1 MISDQPPQPGQSH
14 QSSATGQPP
23 QPDQPRPTAPPYLT
37 FRATRMLHT
46 AQGPQLLDIGFELQ
60 EGRTLAIYGP
70 SGAGKTTLLRIL
82 AGLTPAA
89 SGHIRIGD
97 ETWLDTGKHID
108 LPTRHR
114 SIGLVFQDFALFPNL
129 TVREQLGY
137 ALPSLKRKTGLTPE
151 APGSPVTP
159 GPAASPETHESAE
172 TPKDQ
177 RLFVDELL
185 ALMELE
191 ALQHHR
197 PALLSGGQQQRVA
210 IARAI
215 ARRPRLLLLDEPLS
229 ALDDEIRHKLQ
240 EELPKVQRHYHLTT
254 LLVSHQL
261 SEIFRL
267 AHEVIQLEQGRITR
281 QGSPEN
287 VFAQHTGASV
297 NITGAIM
304 DLAFDGERVIIRVN
318 CGGAII
324 PLTLSA
330 AEAAPLR
337 PGQTVTVSST
347 LLDPRL
353 LANDGA

>member
-1 MISDQPPQPGQSH
+1 M
-14 QSSATGQPP
+14 
-23 QPDQPRPTAPPYLT
+23 T
-37 FRATRMLHT
+37 FLAFHATRMLHT
-46 AQGPQLLDIGFELQ
+46 AQGPQLFDTGFELEQ
-60 EGRTLAIYGP
+60 GRTLAIYGP

-97 ETWLDTGKHID
+97 ETWLDTGRHID

-114 SIGLVFQDFALFPNL
+114 SIGFVFQDFALFPNL
-129 TVREQLGY
+129 TVRKQMEY
-137 ALPSLKRKTGLTPE
+137 ALP
-151 APGSPVTP
+151 
-159 GPAASPETHESAE
+159 GPAPSPETA
-172 TPKDQ
+172 KDQ

-191 ALQHHR
+191 ALQHRR

-240 EELPKVQRHYHLTT
+240 EELLTVQRHYHLTT

-261 SEIFRL
+261 PEIFRL
-267 AHEVIQLEQGRITR
+267 AHEVIQLEQGRIKR

-287 VFAQHTGASV
+287 VFAQHTRASV
-297 NITGAIM
+297 NISGTIL
-304 DLAFDGERVIIRVN
+304 DLTSSGETVLVRVD

-324 PLTLSA
+324 PLTLST
-330 AEAAPLR
+330 AEAETLR
-337 PGQTVTVSST
+337 PGQTITVSST
-347 LLDPRL
+347 LLHPRL
-353 LANDGA
+353 SSNRGA